1 MVGGTERGTYTLD
14 NGCNR
19 ATESDNS
26 TAKPNSGCSELCN
39 RAAYATAK
47 KLPEAFLGELRL
59 DDTQYQGAKALR
71 IPYLKRDGSEGAIRY
86 RLALEKGGD
95 ADHRFRWKSGSKP
108 FLYGLWRIQD
118 EPIILVEG
126 ESDCHTLWYHDFNA
140 VGVPGASQWKDAR
153 DASELAGCEQVF
165 AVIEPDEGGE
175 TLFKSLAKSSIRSKV
190 RIVHLDSDVSDLHVG
205 DPASF
210 KHQFQEKLDKAIPI
224 QDELDRQICEES
236 RKALDQC
243 QELAREPD
251 ILKRLVTDIRQAGL
265 IGEER
270 NAKIVFLA
278 YMSRLLEEIV
288 SLVVKG
294 PSSGGKSYLIKCVS
308 KFFPPSAYH
317 ELSGMSERALAYSE
331 EPLSH
336 RMLVI
341 YEAAGLNSEFGT
353 YLLRSLLSEQKIR
366 YEVTEKVDGQ
376 MKVRLI
382 ERDGP
387 TGLIL
392 TTTKV
397 ALHPENETRM
407 LTLTV
412 TDTREQTKA
421 IFKALASDD
430 QREIDYTQWHALQT
444 WLVGA
449 EHRVV
454 LPFGKALAEMMEPS
468 AVRLRRDFGSILE
481 LIRAHAVLHQA
492 SRGRDAH
499 GWIVGSLDDYAAV
512 RELIAPLINEGVDAS
527 VPETVREAV
536 NVIAELEETVNQVG
550 YKDVADALNLDKS
563 AAYRRCR
570 GAIKRGYVVNE
581 QTKRGQP
588 AILKIGDPMP
598 DDLELLPSVERLHGC
613 MQPEGGKQPCPPEPS
628 SDCESHR
635 IAGKKENDGRVEVTL

>member
-1 MVGGTERGTYTLD
+1 L
-14 NGCNR
+14 
-19 ATESDNS
+19 
-26 TAKPNSGCSELCN
+26 
-39 RAAYATAK
+39 
-47 KLPEAFLGELRL
+47 
-59 DDTQYQGAKALR
+59 
-71 IPYLKRDGSEGAIRY
+71 
-86 RLALEKGGD
+86 
-95 ADHRFRWKSGSKP
+95 
-108 FLYGLWRIQD
+108 
-118 EPIILVEG
+118 
-126 ESDCHTLWYHDFNA
+126 
-140 VGVPGASQWKDAR
+140 
-153 DASELAGCEQVF
+153 
-165 AVIEPDEGGE
+165 
-175 TLFKSLAKSSIRSKV
+175 
-190 RIVHLDSDVSDLHVG
+190 
-205 DPASF
+205 
-210 KHQFQEKLDKAIPI
+210 
-224 QDELDRQICEES
+224 QDELERRIYEES
-236 RKALDQC
+236 RKALDKC

-251 ILKRLVTDIRQAGL
+251 ILKRFVTDIRQTGL
-265 IGEER
+265 IGEEK

-278 YMSRLLEEIV
+278 CMSRLLEKIV

-294 PSSGGKSYLIKCVS
+294 PSSGGKSYLIKRVS
-308 KFFPPSAYH
+308 KFFPSSAYY
-317 ELSGMSERALAYSE
+317 ELTGMSERALAYSE

-341 YEAAGLNSEFGT
+341 CEAAGLNSEFGT

-382 ERDGP
+382 EREGP

-421 IFKALASDD
+421 IFKSLVSDN
-430 QREIDYTQWHALQT
+430 QHEIDYTQWHSLQT

-449 EHRVV
+449 EHRVA
-454 LPFGKALAEMMEPS
+454 LPFGYALAEMMEPS

-499 GWIVGSLDDYAAV
+499 GRIVATLDDYKAV

-527 VPETVREAV
+527 VPETVRKAV
-536 NVIAELEETVNQVG
+536 NAIADLGETANQVG

-570 GAIKRGYVVNE
+570 GAIRRGYVVNE

-598 DDLELLPSVERLHGC
+598 EDLELLPSVERLHATRRG
-613 MQPEGGKQPCPPEPS
+613 
-628 SDCESHR
+628 
-635 IAGKKENDGRVEVTL
+635 